1 MTGGR
6 LSRAFGLFAEC
17 TSYPGKHLRFARPAL
32 RRTLA
37 LHAMVVFTWSFGQ
50 PYLQKLMVD
59 AITTGKLLLL
69 SAEVLGAV
77 VLYAGMHSLSFAVAK
92 RSARLRGLVKVVLTD
107 RAVRALNGYS
117 PGSRR
122 GALDRITS
130 RLTDEPAQ
138 LAMLVQFQLEM
149 VGILLSSVF
158 SIILCLIVSRYA
170 LIPFLMIAP
179 VIVPISMIKAG
190 KTRAAAHRAQQQTTR
205 YVGVVSSLTLAVEL
219 IAPFRLV
226 SAARR
231 LIHREVATQQSAAYQ
246 LTSVQ
251 ADSGRRTRI
260 AMMIVELVI
269 FLAAGIFVV
278 RTSASLGSFFALIA
292 GYAHLADAMKSLAER
307 APNVIA
313 SSAQIRRFERFINR
327 APSAWSDAATGMNAS
342 SGIDV
347 DNVVLALGPSR
358 QSTPIHFSQG
368 QGEAVAIIGPNGAG
382 KTTLARVIAGICEP
396 LAGSA
401 IVARPI
407 SVAFSPP
414 IFPSMRVTEL
424 LRLEKRTDRE
434 IERLLCMAE
443 ILRLGG
449 RFDDIP
455 MGWSDGE
462 KRRLSVLLALSKP
475 ARTYIF
481 DEPCSGLD
489 EASKATVMDLIRRE
503 TRGAN
508 LVVVLHE
515 IAMAGT
521 FDSVIDLSGPPPS
534 FLTDDLPLRKQ
545 TAF

>member
-1 MTGGR
+1 MMSRR
-6 LSRAFGLFAEC
+6 LRRAVDLFAEC

-37 LHAMVVFTWSFGQ
+37 LHALVVFTWSFGQ

-59 AITTGKLLLL
+59 AITAGKLLLL
-69 SAEVLGAV
+69 SAEVVGAV
-77 VLYAGMHSLSFAVAK
+77 VLYAGMHSLSFTVAK

-107 RAVRALNGYS
+107 RAVRALKGYF

-122 GALDRITS
+122 GKPDRITS
-130 RLTDEPAQ
+130 RLTDEPGQ

-149 VGILLSSVF
+149 VGILLSAVF
-158 SIILCLIVSRYA
+158 SVVLCLIVSRYA
-170 LIPFLMIAP
+170 LIPFLLIAP
-179 VIVPISMIKAG
+179 LIVPISMLKAG
-190 KTRAAAHRAQQQTTR
+190 KTRAAAHRSQQQTTR
-205 YVGVVSSLTLAVEL
+205 YVGVVSALTQAVEL
-219 IAPFRLV
+219 IAPFHLI

-231 LIHREVATQQSAAYQ
+231 LMHREVATQQSAAYH

-260 AMMIVELVI
+260 AMMVVELVI

-313 SSAQIRRFERFINR
+313 SSAQIRRFARFINR
-327 APSAWSDAATGMNAS
+327 PPSAWYEDSTGINTS
-342 SGIDV
+342 SGIHV
-347 DNVVLALGPSR
+347 ENVVLALGPSR
-358 QSTPIHFSQG
+358 QSTSVHFSQA

-382 KTTLARVIAGICEP
+382 KTTLARVLAGLSEP
-396 LAGSA
+396 LVGSA
-401 IVARPI
+401 TVARPI

-424 LRLEKRTDRE
+424 LRLDKRSRADT
-434 IERLLCMAE
+434 ERLLCLAQM
-443 ILRLGG
+443 LRLGD
-449 RFDDIP
+449 RFDEIP

-462 KRRLSVLLALSKP
+462 KRRLSVLLALSKQ
-475 ARTYIF
+475 ASTYIF

-489 EASKATVMDLIRRE
+489 EASKANVMDLIRRE
-503 TRGAN
+503 TRGSN

-515 IAMAGT
+515 MAMVGT
-521 FDSVIDLSGPPPS
+521 FDSVIDLSEPPHLVLREDT
-534 FLTDDLPLRKQ
+534 FIRKQ
-545 TAF
+545 GAF